1 MIAEAVAAL
10 RRGEVIAIPT
20 DTVYGVASLPSC
32 SNRLFELKQRPP
44 EVQVPV
50 LIADPSD
57 AALLADVTPVG
68 AALIGAFWP
77 GALTIVLPLLEG
89 VGTIGLRCPD
99 LDIVRSL
106 CRSVGPLATTSA
118 NLHGQPP
125 LTTAGDVQAT
135 FPGLVVVDGG
145 VCSGAPSTVVDATG
159 HQLIVLREGRVQ
171 PDALSAV
178 VDDLPRFSEPDPRR
192 EPEKGGL

>member
-1 MIAEAVAAL
+1 MNEIAEAAAAL
-10 RRGEVIAIPT
+10 RRGEVIGIPT
-20 DTVYGVASLPSC
+20 DTVYGVASVPSC
-32 SNRLFELKQRPP
+32 SDRLFELKRRPP

-50 LIADPSD
+50 LIADPDD
-57 AALLADVTPVG
+57 AALLAQVTPVG
-68 AALIGAFWP
+68 ARLIEAFWP
-77 GALTIVLPLLEG
+77 GALTIVFPLLEG

-125 LTTAGDVQAT
+125 LTTADAVRAT
-135 FPGLVVVDGG
+135 FPDLVVVDGG

-159 HQLIVLREGRVQ
+159 AAPMRLREGRVAWT
-171 PDALSAV
+171 DVERAAA
-178 VDDLPRFSEPDPRR
+178 RR
-192 EPEKGGL
+192 